1 LRGKPLRHETNPALR
16 RLCRNTDYQI
26 RAYFLESLQIPLQIS
41 VVYADMGLQ
50 EIALAKEAEV
60 NYGPFSFKW
69 DQFVKSFFMH
79 NKLMHSAML
88 SGPVEQKQGMMN
100 MRKILELCRFYARDR
115 SPLAWLHAMQIPA
128 ILKPLIS
135 AIVLSIF
142 TELSMSSRL
151 GEHYRH
157 FAQTIPCL
165 LRRFIIDLR
174 YTSRIGVLEVNE

>member
-1 LRGKPLRHETNPALR
+1 
-16 RLCRNTDYQI
+16 
-26 RAYFLESLQIPLQIS
+26 
-41 VVYADMGLQ
+41 MGLQ

-79 NKLMHSAML
+79 NKLMYSAML
-88 SGPVEQKQGMMN
+88 SGPMEQKQGMMN
-100 MRKILELCRFYARDR
+100 MGKILELCRFYARDR

-174 YTSRIGVLEVNE
+174 YTSRIGDLYNLCSILLDFTDEGKSRISPLGFLIGVHRTKMFCQAR